1 MSLLTKDVNGVFKY
15 LGHTFVWFA
24 NQHVQSLARY
34 WSNSSSPFLGK
45 VLHGSTCI
53 QLCYVSYASTKPTL
67 STLVLCA
74 LAILCPFVLQAF
86 VENPTR
92 APDHRNFRRFAL
104 LSAEMVAVGV
114 ELESETVELLVRSW
128 EKMLNTNELL
138 WIIMDPYAIYIY
150 LIVMIFDM
158 FFSFNILHRC
168 DMMFIS

>member
-1 MSLLTKDVNGVFKY
+1 MV
-15 LGHTFVWFA
+15 
-24 NQHVQSLARY
+24 
-34 WSNSSSPFLGK
+34 GK

-67 STLVLCA
+67 STLVLRA
-74 LAILCPFVLQAF
+74 LATLSPFLLQAF

-138 WIIMDPYAIYIY
+138 WIHMPYIY
-150 LIVMIFDM
+150 THYTVYTLIYNYYDLQHV
-158 FFSFNILHRC
+158 L
-168 DMMFIS
+168 

>member
-1 MSLLTKDVNGVFKY
+1 M
-15 LGHTFVWFA
+15 
-24 NQHVQSLARY
+24 
-34 WSNSSSPFLGK
+34 GK

-67 STLVLCA
+67 STLVLRA
-74 LAILCPFVLQAF
+74 LATLSPFLLQAF

-138 WIIMDPYAIYIY
+138 WIHMPYIY
-150 LIVMIFDM
+150 THYTVYTLIYNYYDLQHV
-158 FFSFNILHRC
+158 L
-168 DMMFIS
+168 